1 MDWIE
6 RVLHVSPDGGSG
18 ATELLHAGG
27 VLVVLAAVAARPVHR
42 RMPPRQCARS
52 ERG

>member
-18 ATELLHAGG
+18 ATELIYLAVG
-27 VLVVLAAVAARPVHR
+27 VVVAMLIARLV
-42 RMPPRQCARS
+42 
-52 ERG
+52 G